1 MRAALAIAA
10 VAAAG
15 WTALLLPVDSAAGC
29 SAFDRRPCAPTVCSV
44 FRRRPCTP
52 DFEPP
57 IGQDLRLTI
66 VKTQVAAAHTG
77 DDSHGDVGAEH
88 KLDSIRDLFDAL
100 RACSVELPTAE
111 KRDGMQVSVR
121 LSFKRNGEII
131 GTPRRTFATREAPP
145 EVKDAYYKAVT
156 EALERCAPFAF
167 TDGFGGAIAG
177 RPIAIRYVD
186 DRMQEEP

>member
-1 MRAALAIAA
+1 MRAAVAIAGA
-10 VAAAG
+10 VAAAS
-15 WTALLLPVDSAAGC
+15 WAALLPADPAGAC
-29 SAFDRRPCAPTVCSV
+29 SVFDRRPCSPTLCSV
-44 FRRRPCTP
+44 FRRHPCMP

-66 VKTQVAAAHTG
+66 EVAAARPG
-77 DDSHGDVGAEH
+77 DDNRGDAGAEH
-88 KLDSIRDLFDAL
+88 KLDSIRDLFHAL
-100 RACSVELPTAE
+100 RACWVDLPTAE

-145 EVKDAYYKAVT
+145 EVKDAYYKSVT
-156 EALERCAPFAF
+156 EALEHCAPLHF